1 MSSERA
7 SGVVETISALVAP
20 ADLEALVSLL
30 TECVDGGASMG
41 FLAPLAA
48 PEAAAFWEE
57 TVGDVRDGHRILF
70 VAREPAGGG
79 IVGSAQLSLKT
90 RPNGRHRAE
99 VQKVMVR
106 PSQRRR
112 GLATRL
118 MAHVEA
124 AARERGVRLLV
135 LDTSEGPGGAR
146 ALYETLGYIYAG
158 GIPDWAL
165 DPDGTP
171 AQNAIFYKKLS
182 PEP

>member
-1 MSSERA
+1 MIIETPSEL
-7 SGVVETISALVAP
+7 SP
-20 ADLEALVSLL
+20 ADLDELASLL

-48 PEAAAFWEE
+48 PEAAAFWQE
-57 TVGDVRDGHRILF
+57 VLGDMRGGHRLLF
-70 VAREPAGGG
+70 IAREPAGGA

-118 MAHVEA
+118 MAEVEA
-124 AARERGVRLLV
+124 VALERGLRLLV

-146 ALYETLGYIYAG
+146 TFYETLGYSYAG

-171 AQNAIFYKKLS
+171 AQNAIFYKKLQ
-182 PEP
+182 PHP

>member
-1 MSSERA
+1 MA
-7 SGVVETISALVAP
+7 PVTIETPAAIAP
-20 ADLEALVSLL
+20 ADLPELESLL
-30 TECVDGGASMG
+30 AECVDGGASMG

-48 PEAAAFWEE
+48 AEARAFWQEI
-57 TVGDVRDGHRILF
+57 VADMRDGQRILF
-70 VAREPAGGG
+70 VARETAGGR
-79 IVGSAQLSLKT
+79 IVGSAQLSLRT

-106 PSQRRR
+106 QSERRR

-118 MAHVEA
+118 MTQVEA
-124 AARERGVRLLV
+124 AAQERGIRLLV

-146 ALYETLGYIYAG
+146 ELYERLGYVYAG

-171 AQNAIFYKKLS
+171 AQNAIFYKNL
-182 PEP
+182 PPRP